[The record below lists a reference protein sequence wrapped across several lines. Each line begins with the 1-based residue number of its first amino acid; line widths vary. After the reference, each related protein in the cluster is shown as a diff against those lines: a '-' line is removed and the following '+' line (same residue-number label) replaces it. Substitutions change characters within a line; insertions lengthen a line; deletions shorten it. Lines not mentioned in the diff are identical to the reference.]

1 MLSFTK
7 KQIIKVLKRVIYLLS
22 TIFPNTF
29 SKMVYQLIINPRK
42 KLNKPNSDQLNILKK
57 STQVKFSYKNY
68 TIKTYQWGSGKKR
81 ILLVHG
87 WEGQAS
93 SFYNLIDRLNSKEYT
108 IYAFDAPSHGYSDR
122 TKNSFIDFIQIMP
135 ELFNKFSPHI
145 LITHSF
151 GAVPA
156 TYSLSLDKTL
166 QIEKF
171 IMFAPPNKFSDRVD
185 DVIEISG
192 ISKKVKK
199 PLINKI
205 ETEFSLPFKTLNISN
220 FIKRVNVEKALILHD
235 LNDKVCSVQYSR
247 EIYKN
252 WPVSQFEILEG
263 TGHSKILRANISIDK
278 TINFIS
284 KSN

>member
-7 KQIIKVLKRVIYLLS
+7 KQIITVLKRVIYLLS

-29 SKMVYQLIINPRK
+29 SKVAYQLIINPRK
-42 KLNKPNSDQLNILKK
+42 KLNKPSSDQLNILKK

-68 TIKTYQWGSGKKR
+68 TIKTYQWGNGKKR

-93 SFYNLIDRLNSKEYT
+93 SFHNLIDRLNSKNFT

-122 TKNSFIDFIQIMP
+122 TENSFIDFIQIMS

-156 TYSLSLDKTL
+156 TYSLSLEKTL

-171 IMFAPPNKFSDRVD
+171 IMFAPPNKFSDRVN
-185 DVIEISG
+185 DVMDIAG
-192 ISKKVKK
+192 VSKKVKK

-205 ETEFSLPFKTLNISN
+205 ESEFGLPFETLNISN
-220 FIKRVNVEKALILHD
+220 FIKKINVEKALILHD
-235 LNDKVCSVQYSR
+235 LNDKVCSVQYSK

-252 WPVSQFEILEG
+252 WAESQLEILEG

-278 TINFIS
+278 TINFIL

>member
-1 MLSFTK
+1 MA
-7 KQIIKVLKRVIYLLS
+7 
-22 TIFPNTF
+22 
-29 SKMVYQLIINPRK
+29 YQLIINPRK
-42 KLNKPNSDQLNILKK
+42 KLNKPSSDQLSILKK

-93 SFYNLIDRLNSKEYT
+93 SFHNLIDRLNSKEYT

-185 DVIEISG
+185 DVIEILG

-235 LNDKVCSVQYSR
+235 LNDKVCSLQYSR

>member
-7 KQIIKVLKRVIYLLS
+7 KQIIKVLKRIIYLLS

-29 SKMVYQLIINPRK
+29 SKVAYQLIINPRK
-42 KLNKPNSDQLNILKK
+42 KLNKPSSDQLSILKK

-68 TIKTYQWGSGKKR
+68 TIKTYQWGNGKKR

-93 SFYNLIDRLNSKEYT
+93 SFHNLIDRLNSKGFT

-156 TYSLSLDKTL
+156 TYSLSLEKTL

-171 IMFAPPNKFSDRVD
+171 IMFAPPNKFSDRVN
-185 DVIEISG
+185 DVMDIAG
-192 ISKKVKK
+192 VSKKVKK

-205 ETEFSLPFKTLNISN
+205 ESEFGLPFETLNISN
-220 FIKRVNVEKALILHD
+220 FIKKINVEKALILHD

-252 WPVSQFEILEG
+252 WPESQLEILEG

-278 TINFIS
+278 TINFIL